1 MEIHDAL
8 FNVGALIVAA
18 KLLEGI
24 FKRFGLNS
32 IFAYAIAGVIL
43 GPATGLV
50 ETGRELDLILSIGI
64 FMFFFLIGLEE
75 LDISGFIAA
84 IRGRLFIASVLS
96 VTLSTLVSLTVTTDV
111 FFDLGLGL
119 NFTQALGLAGVL
131 SLSSLGVVAKA
142 LVDEGRLREPV
153 GVQIFTAVII
163 AELIALFV
171 VGFAISE
178 HFSTGERAA
187 APSVLSVLRLIGEI
201 LGFAIVT
208 WFVSNKLVPRLLQL
222 LHRLLRVPQFAF
234 GMLLGGLFLVVVAAE
249 KVGLH
254 GSLGALLFGA
264 ALSLLPYQM
273 RRDIMPGMR
282 GVAEGFFV
290 PLFFASAGLY
300 FSLDFLKLP
309 LETILTLA
317 LVPLAGK
324 VAASFISTYIT
335 RIDAPFATA
344 VGLMAKGVA
353 EIALLLVMLQTGAI
367 DNDIFSLLVLV
378 MLAYII
384 LTPIGISFAL
394 RRVTHSAETISRDRL
409 PHSLERFVLDEIR
422 VRDILDHFR
431 PHPEAS
437 QTVKSFA
444 EDWLLQDQHDYVVVD
459 HDKLAGIV
467 SGSMLR
473 YLPHS
478 EWGHTQLRQVL
489 RQNTPLA
496 YSDELL
502 EDAFQRMTE
511 NALTVL
517 PITDSKTG
525 KFMGSISSHE
535 ILELLVSS
543 AKGE

>member
-1 MEIHDAL
+1 MGIHDAL
-8 FNVGALIVAA
+8 FDVGALIVAA

-32 IFAYAIAGVIL
+32 IFAYAVAGVIL
-43 GPATGLV
+43 GPVTGLV
-50 ETGRELDLILSIGI
+50 ETGREIDLILGIGI

-75 LDISGFIAA
+75 LDISGFVSA
-84 IRGRLFIASVLS
+84 IRGRLFLAVVLS
-96 VTLSTLVSLTVTTDV
+96 VTLSMLVSLTVTTDV
-111 FFDLGLGL
+111 FFDLQLDL

-178 HFSTGERAA
+178 HFSTGEHAA
-187 APSVLSVLRLIGEI
+187 SPTVMGVALLIAEI
-201 LGFAIVT
+201 LGFAIIT
-208 WFVSNKLVPRLLQL
+208 WFVANKLVPRLLHR
-222 LHRLLRVPQFAF
+222 LHRLLRVPQSAF

-282 GVAEGFFV
+282 SAADGFFV

-300 FSLDFLKLP
+300 LSLDFVKLP

-317 LVPLAGK
+317 FVPLAGK
-324 VAASFISTYIT
+324 VAASFICTYIT

-378 MLAYII
+378 MLAYIM
-384 LTPIGISFAL
+384 LTPIGIGYAL
-394 RRVTHSAETISRDRL
+394 RRMTRSGETISRDSL

-422 VRDILDHFR
+422 VRDILDSFR

-437 QTVKSFA
+437 QTVKTFA
-444 EDWLLQDQHDYVVVD
+444 EDWLLQEQHDYVVVD
-459 HDKLAGIV
+459 HDQLGGIV

-473 YLPHS
+473 YLPRS
-478 EWGHTQLRQVL
+478 KWGHRQLSRVL

-502 EDAFQRMTE
+502 EDAFHRMTE

-517 PITDSKTG
+517 PVTDSKTG

-543 AKGE
+543 ARGE

>member
-1 MEIHDAL
+1 M
-8 FNVGALIVAA
+8 G
-18 KLLEGI
+18 
-24 FKRFGLNS
+24 
-32 IFAYAIAGVIL
+32 
-43 GPATGLV
+43 
-50 ETGRELDLILSIGI
+50 
-64 FMFFFLIGLEE
+64 
-75 LDISGFIAA
+75 
-84 IRGRLFIASVLS
+84 
-96 VTLSTLVSLTVTTDV
+96 
-111 FFDLGLGL
+111 
-119 NFTQALGLAGVL
+119 
-131 SLSSLGVVAKA
+131 
-142 LVDEGRLREPV
+142 
-153 GVQIFTAVII
+153 
-163 AELIALFV
+163 
-171 VGFAISE
+171 
-178 HFSTGERAA
+178 
-187 APSVLSVLRLIGEI
+187 VLRLIGEI

-208 WFVSNKLVPRLLQL
+208 WFVANKLVPRLLHL

-264 ALSLLPYQM
+264 ALSFLPYQM

-300 FSLDFLKLP
+300 FSLDFMKLP
-309 LETILTLA
+309 LETILILA
-317 LVPLAGK
+317 FVPLAGK
-324 VAASFISTYIT
+324 VAASFISTYVT

-344 VGLMAKGVA
+344 VGLMVKGVA

-378 MLAYII
+378 MLAYIM
-384 LTPIGISFAL
+384 LTPIGIGYAL
-394 RRVTHSAETISRDRL
+394 RRMTRSGETISRDSL

-437 QTVKSFA
+437 QTVKTFA
-444 EDWLLQDQHDYVVVD
+444 ENWLLQGQHDYVVVD
-459 HDKLAGIV
+459 HDQLGGIV

-473 YLPHS
+473 YLPRS
-478 EWGHTQLRQVL
+478 KWGHTQLSRVL

-517 PITDSKTG
+517 PVTDSKTG
-525 KFMGSISSHE
+525 KFMGSISRHE

-543 AKGE
+543 ARGE